1 MSPLPTHYRNL
12 NIPEDAG
19 EAEIRAAYRR
29 LSQRYHPDRNPDD
42 AEALRIMQLVNE
54 AYRVLSNPE
63 LRRRHDR
70 WIAEQRQS
78 ARPSPLLRQTEQR
91 IRRRQNR
98 RALWLM
104 LGFGLLLGLLGLQ
117 LVWWNRASLAHSP
130 APAVY
135 QRPATAP
142 NGRPWPLYADYIDG
156 YPQLAQNG
164 TAIASFSNPGED
176 RLAELQLQQNN
187 RWQTIRTFY
196 LPQRAHFTVY
206 QLGPGRYRLRH
217 SSLDSGRVLQTEAW
231 QLEKTGEPP
240 IYSDV
245 TVTLPQDSPP

>member
-1 MSPLPTHYRNL
+1 MPQLPTHYRTL
-12 NIPEDAG
+12 NIPENAG
-19 EAEIRAAYRR
+19 TAEIRAAYRR
-29 LSQRYHPDRNPDD
+29 LSQPHHPDRNPDD

-54 AYRVLSNPE
+54 AYRVLSDPE

-70 WIAEQRQS
+70 WIAEQR
-78 ARPSPLLRQTEQR
+78 RPAPPSTLLRQTGQR
-91 IRRRQNR
+91 TRHRQNR
-98 RALWLM
+98 RTQRLI
-104 LGFGLLLGLLGLQ
+104 LGLGLLLGLLGLQ
-117 LVWWNRASLAHSP
+117 LLWWHNASLVRHP
-130 APAVY
+130 APTVY
-135 QRPATAP
+135 QRPTAAP

-156 YPQLAQNG
+156 YPRLARNG

-176 RLAELQLQQNN
+176 RLAELQLQQNK

-196 LPQRAHFTVY
+196 LPRHGHFTVY

-217 SSLDSGRVLQTEAW
+217 SGLDSGRLLQTEAW